1 MAELVKRLELK
12 KKVDTKINIT
22 RNEENTSFGILFLN
36 MGVYIVAINW
46 YPGHMVKAKREIE
59 ENIKLVDIVLILVDA
74 RAPLS
79 CRNMDLEEIAK
90 KKKIIYVLNK
100 KDLIKKEDT
109 NKHLRNFKE
118 EGFWVTAIDSIK
130 GKGSKDVINTI
141 KLAYK
146 PLAEEMVK
154 RGRRVRPARVMVV
167 GVPNVGKSTFL
178 NNLVGK
184 KMAKTGAKP
193 GLTRGKQWVRI
204 REDIEFMDTPGLM
217 WPKVESEEQGLK
229 LALLSLVGENA
240 YDNEEVAIFLVE
252 YLKKTFSQTLK
263 EKYKIESLDKEI
275 GEILIEIARKR
286 GHIYKGGDVN
296 IQKTYQL
303 ILNDFRKGFLGKICL
318 D

>member
-1 MAELVKRLELK
+1 M
-12 KKVDTKINIT
+12 
-22 RNEENTSFGILFLN
+22 
-36 MGVYIVAINW
+36 AINW